1 MILRRVVFFG
11 RVESIPHKFKYQVVT
26 GQVKYDHH
34 HSTLARG
41 YVKAICMA
49 HRHVIQQF
57 PIQLCFTVFVEAV
70 GDMQFGDAF
79 VR

>member
-1 MILRRVVFFG
+1 
-11 RVESIPHKFKYQVVT
+11 
-26 GQVKYDHH
+26 
-34 HSTLARG
+34 
-41 YVKAICMA
+41 MA

-70 GDMQFGDAF
+70 GDIQFGDAF